1 MPGFISTVKKF
12 PRTFW
17 IANSMELFERWA
29 YYGIFAVLALYIT
42 NSKDTGAMGFT
53 HMQKGVL
60 MGTFGGIVYFLPVL
74 TGAIADRIGY
84 KLTLVIS
91 YVILISG
98 YYMLGQADSY
108 NGMMLVLVYTAI
120 GAALFKPVVSA
131 TIAKTTTE
139 ETSSIGFGIF
149 YMIVNIGSFI
159 GPAVASVYREID
171 WVYVFIVSSAAIS
184 LNMILVLLFYK
195 EPNREKQSDKLFQAI
210 IKIFRNIVEV
220 LSNFKF
226 AVFLLIIVGFWV
238 MYWQLF
244 FTLPVFIQD
253 WIDTTPIYNLVATI
267 FPFLAR
273 KFGTAAGTINPELI
287 LNMVSFFIILF
298 QLLISTIVMKYK
310 PLNAMI
316 SGIFIASIGLG
327 LWFVFQNGLFLFASI
342 FVFAIG
348 EMSSS
353 PKITEYIGRI
363 APKDKVALYMGMS
376 FLPIAGGNFIGGPL
390 SGKVYARFADKTTLL
405 KQEITNRG
413 LDLPEITESF
423 SKIDYWNQAKDVLN
437 LTDIELTQLLWTNH
451 SPDNIWIVYTSI
463 GVFTAI
469 ALLLYDKLLLKS
481 K

>member
-1 MPGFISTVKKF
+1 
-12 PRTFW
+12 
-17 IANSMELFERWA
+17 
-29 YYGIFAVLALYIT
+29 
-42 NSKDTGAMGFT
+42 
-53 HMQKGVL
+53 
-60 MGTFGGIVYFLPVL
+60 
-74 TGAIADRIGY
+74 
-84 KLTLVIS
+84 
-91 YVILISG
+91 
-98 YYMLGQADSY
+98 
-108 NGMMLVLVYTAI
+108 
-120 GAALFKPVVSA
+120 
-131 TIAKTTTE
+131 
-139 ETSSIGFGIF
+139 
-149 YMIVNIGSFI
+149 
-159 GPAVASVYREID
+159 
-171 WVYVFIVSSAAIS
+171 
-184 LNMILVLLFYK
+184 
-195 EPNREKQSDKLFQAI
+195 
-210 IKIFRNIVEV
+210 
-220 LSNFKF
+220 
-226 AVFLLIIVGFWV
+226 
-238 MYWQLF
+238 
-244 FTLPVFIQD
+244 
-253 WIDTTPIYNLVATI
+253 
-267 FPFLAR
+267 
-273 KFGTAAGTINPELI
+273 
-287 LNMVSFFIILF
+287 
-298 QLLISTIVMKYK
+298 MKYK

-423 SKIDYWNQAKDVLN
+423 SKTDYWNQAKDVLN